1 MSDNSIGSTWLKQ
14 NYQLSNIKLSHES
27 YLGTRS
33 KVEVLQDG
41 TIIETFQKAQYT
53 LKADTPLSHF
63 EFALKYDDVQM
74 NFFQAVLKSISVK
87 EIVEFIKSQ
96 PNFKY
101 SRKIGFWYE
110 FLTKE
115 RLPIEDRPTINYVDL
130 IDSNRYFTGINVKN
144 SRWRINNNL
153 LGEVGFCP
161 TIKRTEA
168 ISKVLALDFSE
179 TLNKISKN
187 YSPETLKRAINYL
200 YKKETRSSYQIEKEE
215 PSPERIE
222 RFVSLLSNAGKKDVA
237 ELLSEESLVILQNQ
251 IVDPRFAATSFRDFQ
266 NYIGQTTWN
275 YDEIIYYVCP
285 PPEFLSDL
293 MKELSNTAIKMKGVY
308 PIVRAAAIAFG
319 FVFIHPFEDG
329 NGRIHRFF
337 IHDFLS
343 RDNFLPSGMI
353 IPVSAHMVNNMKEYD
368 DTLEAYSKPLMYLVR
383 YTKNEEQ
390 ELLVLNASEVE
401 GYYRFPDLTAQTEY
415 LCKVIETVVS
425 HDLPNELNFLQN
437 YDEAKGLMKQRVDMP
452 DKLIDLFIRFT
463 HQNNG
468 IFPKRRRTT
477 FQMLKDNEIEALQS
491 IFQDVFTE
499 ENS

>member
-1 MSDNSIGSTWLKQ
+1 MSEKPIGSTWLKQ
-14 NYQLSNIKLSHES
+14 NYQLSNIKLFHES

-41 TIIETFQKAQYT
+41 TIIKTFQKAQYT
-53 LKADTPLSHF
+53 LKADNPLSHF

-74 NFFQAVLKSISVK
+74 NFFQAVLKRIPVK
-87 EIVEFIKSQ
+87 DIVEFIKSA

-110 FLTKE
+110 FLTGE
-115 RLPIEDRPTINYVDL
+115 RLPIEDRPNINYADL
-130 IDSNRYFTGINVKN
+130 IDSKRYFTGLNVKN

-153 LGEVGFCP
+153 LGDVGFCP
-161 TIKRTEA
+161 TIKRTNA
-168 ISKVLALDFSE
+168 ISEVLELDFFE
-179 TLNKISKN
+179 MLRELTKN
-187 YSPETLKRAINYL
+187 YSPEILKRANNYL

-215 PSPERIE
+215 PTPERIE
-222 RFVSLLSNAGKKDVA
+222 RFVSLLSNAGKKDIG
-237 ELLSEESLVILQNQ
+237 ELLSEKSLVMLQNQ

-275 YDEIIYYVCP
+275 YDEIINYVCP

-293 MKELSNTAIKMKGVY
+293 MKDLSNTAIKMEGVN

-329 NGRIHRFF
+329 NGRIHRFL

-353 IPVSAHMVNNMKEYD
+353 IPVSAHMVNNLKLYD
-368 DTLEAYSKPLMYLVR
+368 DALEAYSKLLMYIIR
-383 YTKNEEQ
+383 YTKNKEQ
-390 ELLVLNASEVE
+390 KLIVLNASEVE
-401 GYYRFPDLTAQTEY
+401 GYYRFPDLTTQTEY
-415 LCKVIETVVS
+415 LCKVIEACIS
-425 HDLPNELNFLQN
+425 HDLTNELNFLQN
-437 YDEAKGLMKQRVDMP
+437 YDEAKELMKQRIDMP

-468 IFPKRRRTT
+468 IFPKRRRNA
-477 FQMLKDNEIEALQS
+477 FQMLKDDEIEALQS
-491 IFQDVFTE
+491 IFQDVFRLE
-499 ENS
+499 K

>member
-1 MSDNSIGSTWLKQ
+1 MSDKSIGSTWLKQ
-14 NYQLSNIKLSHES
+14 NYKLSNIKLSHES
-27 YLGTRS
+27 FLGTRS
-33 KVEVLQDG
+33 KVEVSQDG
-41 TIIETFQKAQYT
+41 TVTETFQRRNYAI
-53 LKADTPLSHF
+53 KADNPISHF

-74 NFFQAVLKSISVK
+74 NFFQAVLKSIPAK
-87 EIVEFIKSQ
+87 DIVEFIKSQ

-115 RLPIEDRPTINYVDL
+115 RLPIEDRPVINYVDL
-130 IDSNRYFTGINVKN
+130 IDSTRYFTGINVKN

-187 YSPETLKRAINYL
+187 YSPETLKRANNYL
-200 YKKETRSSYQIEKEE
+200 YRKETRSSYQIEKEE

-222 RFVSLLSNAGKKDVA
+222 RFVSLMNNAGKIDIG
-237 ELLSEESLVILQNQ
+237 ELLSEESLVKLQNQ

-285 PPEFLSDL
+285 PPEFLSEL
-293 MKELSNTAIKMKGVY
+293 MKELSNTAIKMEGVY

-329 NGRIHRFF
+329 NGRIHRFL

-368 DTLEAYSKPLMYLVR
+368 DALEAYSKPLMYIVK
-383 YTKNEEQ
+383 YTKKEEQ

-415 LCKVIETVVS
+415 LCKVIETAVS

-437 YDEAKGLMKQRVDMP
+437 YDEAKRLMKQRVDMP

-477 FQMLKDNEIEALQS
+477 FQMLKDNEIDALQS
-491 IFQDVFTE
+491 IFHVVFTGE
-499 ENS
+499 K

>member
-1 MSDNSIGSTWLKQ
+1 MVDKSIGSTWLKQ
-14 NYQLSNIKLSHES
+14 NYQLINFKLSHES
-27 YLGTRS
+27 FLGARS
-33 KVEVLQDG
+33 KVEVSQDG
-41 TIIETFQKAQYT
+41 TVTETFQRMNYA
-53 LKADTPLSHF
+53 LKADNPISHF

-74 NFFQAVLKSISVK
+74 YFFQAVLKSIPAND
-87 EIVEFIKSQ
+87 IVEFIKSQ
-96 PNFKY
+96 PNYKY

-110 FLTKE
+110 FLTNE
-115 RLPIEDRPTINYVDL
+115 RLPIEDRPSINYLDL
-130 IDSNRYFTGINVKN
+130 IDSKRYFTGVNVKN

-153 LGEVGFCP
+153 LGDVGFCP
-161 TIKRTEA
+161 TIKRTEN
-168 ISKVLALDFSE
+168 ISRVLAHDFSE

-187 YSPETLKRAINYL
+187 YSPETLKRANNYL

-222 RFVSLLSNAGKKDVA
+222 RFVSLLSNAGNKNVE
-237 ELLSEESLVILQNQ
+237 ELLSEESLVLLQNQ
-251 IVDPRFAATSFRDFQ
+251 IVDPRFAATCFRDFQ

-275 YDEIIYYVCP
+275 YDEIIHYICP

-293 MKELSNTAIKMKGVY
+293 MKELSNTAIKMEGVY

-329 NGRIHRFF
+329 NGRIHRFL

-343 RDNFLPSGMI
+343 RDNFLPPGMI
-353 IPVSAHMVNNMKEYD
+353 IPVSAHMVNNLKEYD
-368 DTLEAYSKPLMYLVR
+368 DALEAYSKPLRHIIR

-390 ELLVLNASEVE
+390 GLLVINASEVE
-401 GYYRFPDLTAQTEY
+401 GYYRFPDLTVQTEY
-415 LCKVIETVVS
+415 LCKVIETAVS

-437 YDEAKGLMKQRVDMP
+437 YDEAKELMKQKVDMP

-468 IFPKRRRTT
+468 IFPKRRRNT
-477 FQMLKDNEIEALQS
+477 FQMLKDDEIEALQS
-491 IFQDVFTE
+491 IIQDVFTLGK
-499 ENS
+499 

>member
-1 MSDNSIGSTWLKQ
+1 MSDKSIGSTWLKH

-27 YLGTRS
+27 LLGTRS
-33 KVEVLQDG
+33 KVEVSQEG
-41 TIIETFQKAQYT
+41 TVTETFQRMNYA
-53 LKADTPLSHF
+53 LKEDNPVSHF

-74 NFFQAVLKSISVK
+74 NFFQAVLKSIPVK
-87 EIVEFIKSQ
+87 DIVEFIKSE

-115 RLPIEDRPTINYVDL
+115 RLPIEDRPTINYVDI
-130 IDSNRYFTGINVKN
+130 IDSKRYFTGAIVKN
-144 SRWRINNNL
+144 TRWRINNNL
-153 LGEVGFCP
+153 LGDVGFCP

-168 ISKVLALDFSE
+168 ILKVLALDFSE
-179 TLNKISKN
+179 TLNKISKD
-187 YSPETLKRAINYL
+187 YSPEILKRANNYL

-222 RFVSLLSNAGKKDVA
+222 RFVSLLSNAGKKDVGD
-237 ELLSEESLVILQNQ
+237 LLSEESLVILQNQ
-251 IVDPRFAATSFRDFQ
+251 IVDPRFAAKGFRDFQ
-266 NYIGQTTWN
+266 NYIGQSTLN
-275 YDEIIYYVCP
+275 YDEIIHYVCP

-293 MKELSNTAIKMKGVY
+293 MKELSNTAIKMEGVY
-308 PIVRAAAIAFG
+308 PIIRAAAIAFG

-329 NGRIHRFF
+329 NGRIHRFL
-337 IHDFLS
+337 IHDILS

-368 DTLEAYSKPLMYLVR
+368 DALGAYSKPLMYIIR
-383 YTKNEEQ
+383 YSKNKEQ

-401 GYYRFPDLTAQTEY
+401 GYYRFPDLTIQTEY
-415 LCKVIETVVS
+415 LCKVIETSVS
-425 HDLPNELNFLQN
+425 YDLPNELNFLQN

-463 HQNNG
+463 HQNKG
-468 IFPKRRRTT
+468 IFPKRRRNT
-477 FQMLKDNEIEALQS
+477 FQMLKDGEIEALQS
-491 IFQDVFTE
+491 IFQDVFTGE
-499 ENS
+499 K

>member
-1 MSDNSIGSTWLKQ
+1 MSDKSIGSTWLKQ

-41 TIIETFQKAQYT
+41 TVTETFQMNYA
-53 LKADTPLSHF
+53 LKVDNPISHF

-74 NFFQAVLKSISVK
+74 NFFQAALKSIPVK
-87 EIVEFIKSQ
+87 EIIEFIKSA

-115 RLPIEDRPTINYVDL
+115 RLPIEDRPSINYVDL
-130 IDSNRYFTGINVKN
+130 IDSKRYFTGVIVKK

-153 LGEVGFCP
+153 LGDMGFCP
-161 TIKRTEA
+161 TIKKTEA
-168 ISKVLALDFSE
+168 ILKVLALDFSE

-187 YSPETLKRAINYL
+187 YSPEILKRANNYL

-215 PSPERIE
+215 PLPERIE
-222 RFVSLLSNAGKKDVA
+222 RFVSLLSNAGKKDIG
-237 ELLSEESLVILQNQ
+237 ELLSEASLVKLQNL
-251 IVDPRFAATSFRDFQ
+251 IVDQRFAATGYRDFQ

-275 YDEIIYYVCP
+275 YDEIINYVCP

-293 MKELSNTAIKMKGVY
+293 MRELSNTAIKMEGVY

-329 NGRIHRFF
+329 NGRIHRFL
-337 IHDFLS
+337 IHDILS

-353 IPVSAHMVNNMKEYD
+353 IPVSAHMLNNMNLYD
-368 DTLEAYSKPLMYLVR
+368 DTLEAYSKPLMYIIR
-383 YTKNEEQ
+383 YKKNEEQ
-390 ELLVLNASEVE
+390 KLLVLNASEVE
-401 GYYRFPDLTAQTEY
+401 GYYRFPDLTKQTEY
-415 LCKVIETVVS
+415 LCTVIDTAVS

-437 YDEAKGLMKQRVDMP
+437 YDDAKGLMKQRVDMP

-463 HQNNG
+463 HQNKG
-468 IFPKRRRTT
+468 IFPKRRRDT
-477 FQMLKDNEIEALQS
+477 FQMLKDDEIEALQS
-491 IFQDVFTE
+491 IFQDVFIVE
-499 ENS
+499 K